1 MDINL
6 FVLNYI
12 NNLNELNEKNIKK
25 INYEVKETKSTEN
38 KEVKYS
44 KEFKEFLKTSKQKNK
59 IDTVIDEKCEI
70 NIFEKNIIQSE
81 EIYFNFFELDVDN
94 KMKYILDYIKR
105 KKYILECDI
114 YEKIKHIIEDTI
126 KDDTK
131 DIPLEECS
139 VEVCY
144 YKGKWSERTGPL
156 LEVLNKLGESWNI
169 KKLSF

>member
-81 EIYFNFFELDVDN
+81 EIYFNFFESDVDN

-114 YEKIKHIIEDTI
+114 YEKIKHIIEDN
-126 KDDTK
+126 
-131 DIPLEECS
+131 DILKKYIS
-139 VEVCY
+139 ID
-144 YKGKWSERTGPL
+144 KSFNII
-156 LEVLNKLGESWNI
+156 NKISFI
-169 KKLSF
+169 KKIENNYYDIVFDNTKKIKKKFFN

>member
-114 YEKIKHIIEDTI
+114 YEKIKHIIEDN
-126 KDDTK
+126 
-131 DIPLEECS
+131 DILKKYIS
-139 VEVCY
+139 ID
-144 YKGKWSERTGPL
+144 KSFNII
-156 LEVLNKLGESWNI
+156 NKISFI
-169 KKLSF
+169 KKIENNYYDIVFDNTKKIKKKFFN

>member
-94 KMKYILDYIKR
+94 KMKYILDYIKN

-114 YEKIKHIIEDTI
+114 YEKIKHIIEDN
-126 KDDTK
+126 
-131 DIPLEECS
+131 DILKKYIS
-139 VEVCY
+139 ID
-144 YKGKWSERTGPL
+144 KSFNII
-156 LEVLNKLGESWNI
+156 NKISFI
-169 KKLSF
+169 KKIENNYYDIVFDNTKKIKKKFFN